1 MPVAV
6 DFYGR
11 ELLGDAFALPTAA
24 ERALENVF
32 SQILRKHHGVLAASL
47 TVVEVSINLISS
59 EEMAELNAAYRGVSD
74 PTDVLSFPLWEE
86 GQTFVPPEGWK
97 ELPLG
102 DIVVCDEVVA
112 RHAGEHGVMVVEE
125 LALVLVHGFL
135 HLLGWDH
142 DTPEKEGAMWREQA
156 EHVRCLL
163 RQWGVPA
170 PTNEEVEVKRER

>member
-11 ELLGDAFALPTAA
+11 ELLGSSFALPPGA

-32 SQILRKHHGVLAASL
+32 SQILRAHHGALAASQ
-47 TVVEVSINLISS
+47 TSVEVSINLISS
-59 EEMAELNAAYRGVSD
+59 EEMAELNSAYRGVNG

-86 GQTFVPPEGWK
+86 EQTFAPPEGWK

-102 DIVVCDEVVA
+102 DIVVCDDVVA
-112 RHAGEHGVMVVEE
+112 LHAEEHGVPVVEE

-142 DTPEKEGAMWREQA
+142 DTPEKESTMWREQA
-156 EHVRCLL
+156 AHVRCLL
-163 RQWGVPA
+163 RQWGVLA
-170 PTNEEVEVKRER
+170 PTNEEVEGERER

>member
-1 MPVAV
+1 MRVRVSV

-11 ELLGDAFALPTAA
+11 ELLGETFPLPEDA
-24 ERALENVF
+24 EE
-32 SQILRKHHGVLAASL
+32 GLAAAFSAIL
-47 TVVEVSINLISS
+47 HAQFPVLGGAVAEVSVNLVSP
-59 EEMAELNAAYRGVSD
+59 EEMEELNSTYRKVAG

-86 GQTFVPPEGWK
+86 DGAFSPPSEWK

-112 RHAGEHGVMVVEE
+112 RNAQERGVPAVRE

-142 DTPEKEGAMWREQA
+142 ETPEKETAMWREQDRY
-156 EHVRCLL
+156 VLFLL
-163 RQWGVPA
+163 ERWRQRP
-170 PTNEEVEVKRER
+170 PTQEEVEEQRER